1 MGDPLAEV
9 RFVNLQRTWSFQERS
24 QPKANLRTA
33 DTPLNRNRQA
43 NSRTVLHCA
52 SEDASVRRD
61 AP

>member
-9 RFVNLQRTWSFQERS
+9 RFVNLQRPWSFA

-52 SEDASVRRD
+52 SGDASVRRD